1 MHRKDI
7 AQKIARKCDI
17 TEVLAKRIINEVFYN
32 IIETLKSEGRLE
44 LRDFGVFRVKERKPR
59 KARNPKTGQEV
70 MLPLR
75 KVIVFK
81 PGCNVKKQLL

>member
-7 AQKIARKCDI
+7 AQKIAKKCDI
-17 TEVLAKRIINEVFYN
+17 TEVLARQIINELLN
-32 IIETLKSEGRLE
+32 TIIETLQKEGRLE
-44 LRDFGVFRVKERKPR
+44 LRDFGVFKVKERKAR
-59 KARNPKTGQEV
+59 KARNPKTGQQV

-81 PGCNVKKQLL
+81 PGCNVKKKLS